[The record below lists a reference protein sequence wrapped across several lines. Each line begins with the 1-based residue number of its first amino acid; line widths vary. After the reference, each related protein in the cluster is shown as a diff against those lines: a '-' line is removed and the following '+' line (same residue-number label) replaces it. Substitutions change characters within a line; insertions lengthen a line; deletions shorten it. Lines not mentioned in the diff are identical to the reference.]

1 MASNVRVRF
10 APSPT
15 GHLHVGNVRTAIF
28 NWLFARK
35 SGGSFI
41 VRIEDTDIARSEER
55 FEGLIYE
62 DLRWLG
68 LQWDEGPDVDG
79 PVGPYRQSD
88 RLNIYRERAL
98 ELVHSDRAYYCF
110 CSEAE
115 LDRQAESS
123 KLAGIPW
130 KYPGTCQ
137 RLSREEVQQRRHRG
151 DPSVI
156 RLKVRDGPI
165 RFKDIVHGD
174 MEFSSEVISDPIL
187 IRSNGSPTYN
197 YAVVVDDALM
207 AITHVIRGDDHLS
220 NTPKQVLIYEAFGW
234 PMPAFAHLSTILGSD
249 HTRLSKRHGAT
260 SVKNLQDMGI
270 LPEALVNYLALLGW
284 APLEGQSEILPLDSL
299 IASFELERV
308 SKSAAVF
315 DPNKLYWIN
324 RHTLKECDL
333 GRLVELTI
341 PFLQEAGLLPDPD
354 EAVRQWAGQVI
365 EAFLPGVDHLS
376 QMPAKAS
383 FVFDFRPA
391 EALKSDAVKHV
402 VSEPKAG
409 EVIGLLAEE
418 LAKPGREVPRDWKE
432 IVAAVKAQSGQ
443 KGKQLF
449 HPIRV
454 ALTGSDSG
462 PELDKLLPIF
472 EAGNRLPLPKPVLNC
487 KERVAAFASSMKANS
502 LQHGQG

>member
-1 MASNVRVRF
+1 MSPNIRVRF

-35 SGGSFI
+35 AGGPFVI
-41 VRIEDTDIARSEER
+41 RIEDTDIVRSEER

-62 DLRWLG
+62 DLRWMG
-68 LQWDEGPDVDG
+68 LTWDEAPDVG
-79 PVGPYRQSD
+79 GAHSPYRQSD
-88 RLNIYRERAL
+88 RLGIYRDKAL
-98 ELVHSDRAYYCF
+98 QLVQSGRAYHCF

-115 LDRQAESS
+115 LERQAE
-123 KLAGIPW
+123 KAKEAGIPW

-137 RLSREEVQQRRHRG
+137 RLSEREVQQRIAHG
-151 DPSVI
+151 DAAVI
-156 RLKVRDGPI
+156 RLRVREGQVCFQDV
-165 RFKDIVHGD
+165 VHGD
-174 MEFSSEVISDPIL
+174 MEFSSDVISDPIL
-187 IRSNGSPTYN
+187 IRSNGLPTYN

-207 AITHVIRGDDHLS
+207 EISHVIRGDDHLS

-234 PMPAFAHLSTILGSD
+234 PLPAFAHLSTILGSD

-270 LPEALVNYLALLGW
+270 LPEALLNYLALLGW
-284 APLEGQSEILPLDSL
+284 APREGQSEILPLVEL
-299 IASFELERV
+299 IQSFELDRV

-315 DPNKLYWIN
+315 DLNKLYWIN
-324 RHTLKECDL
+324 RHYLKECDR
-333 GRLVELTI
+333 GRLLEVTI
-341 PFLQEAGLLPDPD
+341 PFLQQAGLLSDVD
-354 EAVRQWAGQVI
+354 DHIREWVRQVI

-376 QMPAKAS
+376 QLPAKAA
-383 FVFDFRPA
+383 FIFDSNPV
-391 EALKSDAVKHV
+391 EALKGEAVQHV
-402 VSEPKAG
+402 LSEVKAVD
-409 EVIGLLAEE
+409 VIRVLSEE
-418 LAKPGREVPRDWKE
+418 LARPGRAVPRDWKE
-432 IVAAVKAQSGQ
+432 IVAAVKVQTAQ

-472 EAGNRLPLPKPVLNC
+472 ENGSRLALPRPVLNC
-487 KERVAAFASSMKANS
+487 RDRVAAFAAATTAS
-502 LQHGQG
+502 

>member
-1 MASNVRVRF
+1 MASNIRVRF

-35 SGGSFI
+35 AGGRFI
-41 VRIEDTDIARSEER
+41 IRIEDTDIVRSEER

-68 LQWDEGPDVDG
+68 LHWDEAPDVGG
-79 PVGPYRQSD
+79 PHSPYRQSD
-88 RLNIYRERAL
+88 RLELYREKAL
-98 ELVHSDRAYYCF
+98 ELVKSSRAYRCF

-115 LDRQAESS
+115 LEKQAEHA
-123 KLAGIPW
+123 KQAGIPW

-137 RLSREEVQQRRHRG
+137 SLSDTEIQQRIARG
-151 DPSVI
+151 DASVI
-156 RLKVRDGPI
+156 RLKVREGPI
-165 RFKDIVHGD
+165 RFQDVVHGD
-174 MEFSSEVISDPIL
+174 MEFSSGVISDPIL
-187 IRSNGSPTYN
+187 IRSNGLPTYN

-207 AITHVIRGDDHLS
+207 EITHVIRGDDHLS

-234 PMPAFAHLSTILGSD
+234 PLPAFAHLSTILGSD

-284 APLEGQSEILPLDSL
+284 APREGQSEILPLAEL
-299 IASFELERV
+299 VQSFELEKV

-315 DPNKLYWIN
+315 DLNKLHWIN
-324 RHTLKECDL
+324 RHYLKECDRS
-333 GRLVELTI
+333 RLLELAI
-341 PFLQEAGLLPDPD
+341 PFLQQAGLLT
-354 EAVRQWAGQVI
+354 EVGGAIRNWAGLVI
-365 EAFLPGVDHLS
+365 DALLPGVDHLS
-376 QMPAKAS
+376 QIPLKAA
-383 FVFDFRPA
+383 FIFNFNPA
-391 EALKSDAVKHV
+391 EALATESVNHV
-402 VSEPKAG
+402 LSEAKATD
-409 EVIGLLAEE
+409 VIRVLAEE
-418 LAKPGREVPRDWKE
+418 LAKPGRELPRDWKE
-432 IVAAVKAQSGQ
+432 VIGAVKAQTGQ

-472 EAGNRLPLPKPVLNC
+472 EDGSHFALPKPVLSC
-487 KERVAAFASSMKANS
+487 RQRAEAFAAA
-502 LQHGQG
+502 LTAR

>member
-1 MASNVRVRF
+1 MTFNTRVRF

-35 SGGSFI
+35 AGGSFI
-41 VRIEDTDIARSEER
+41 IRIEDTDIVRSEER

-68 LQWDEGPDVDG
+68 LQWDEAPDVGG
-79 PVGPYRQSD
+79 PHEPYRQSD
-88 RLNIYRERAL
+88 RLSLYREKAL
-98 ELVHSDRAYYCF
+98 QLVQSRWAYHCF

-115 LDRQAESS
+115 LEKQAQSA
-123 KLAGIPW
+123 KQTGIPW

-137 RLSREEVQQRRHRG
+137 SLSDEEVRQRLDRG
-151 DPSVI
+151 DASVI
-156 RLKVRDGPI
+156 RLKVREGQI
-165 RFKDIVHGD
+165 RFRDVVHGD
-174 MEFSSEVISDPIL
+174 MEFSSDVISDPIL
-187 IRSNGSPTYN
+187 IRSNGLPTYN

-207 AITHVIRGDDHLS
+207 EITHVIRGDDHLS

-234 PMPAFAHLSTILGSD
+234 ALPAFAHLSTILGSD

-284 APLEGQSEILPLDSL
+284 APREGQSEILPLAEL
-299 IASFELERV
+299 IQSFELERV

-315 DPNKLYWIN
+315 DLNKLYWIN
-324 RHTLKECDL
+324 RHYLKECDRS
-333 GRLVELTI
+333 RLLNLTI
-341 PFLQEAGLLPDPD
+341 PFLQQAGLLSDAD
-354 EAVRQWAGQVI
+354 GAVRDWAGQVI
-365 EAFLPGVDHLS
+365 EALLPGMDHLS
-376 QMPAKAS
+376 QIPTKAAFIFDFNPADALKTEAVQHVLSEAKAA
-383 FVFDFRPA
+383 D
-391 EALKSDAVKHV
+391 
-402 VSEPKAG
+402 
-409 EVIGLLAEE
+409 VIRVLAEE
-418 LAKPGREVPRDWKE
+418 LAKPGREILRDWKD
-432 IVAAVKAQSGQ
+432 IVAAGKAQTGQ

-472 EAGNRLPLPKPVLNC
+472 EDGSRLGLPKPVLSC
-487 KERVAAFASSMKANS
+487 SQRATAFAAKLAAR
-502 LQHGQG
+502 

>member
-1 MASNVRVRF
+1 MVSNVRVRF

-28 NWLFARK
+28 NWLFTRK
-35 SGGSFI
+35 AGGPFI
-41 VRIEDTDIARSEER
+41 IRIEDTDIVRSEER

-68 LQWDEGPDVDG
+68 LQWDEAPDVGG
-79 PVGPYRQSD
+79 PHSPYRQSD
-88 RLNIYRERAL
+88 RLDLYRAKASQLVQSHRAF
-98 ELVHSDRAYYCF
+98 YCF

-115 LDRQAESS
+115 LEKQTERA

-137 RLSREEVQQRRHRG
+137 SLPDEEVQQRMDRG
-151 DPSVI
+151 DASVI
-156 RLKVRDGPI
+156 RLKVREGQI
-165 RFKDIVHGD
+165 RFRDVVHGD
-174 MEFSSEVISDPIL
+174 MEFSSDVISDPIL
-187 IRSNGSPTYN
+187 IRSNGLPTYN

-207 AITHVIRGDDHLS
+207 EITHVIRGDDHLS

-234 PMPAFAHLSTILGSD
+234 PLPAFAHLSTILGSD
-249 HTRLSKRHGAT
+249 HMRLSKRHGAT

-284 APLEGQSEILPLDSL
+284 APREGQSEILPLAEL
-299 IASFELERV
+299 IQSFELERV

-315 DPNKLYWIN
+315 DLNKLYWIN
-324 RHTLKECDL
+324 RHYLKECDHS
-333 GRLVELTI
+333 RLLELTI
-341 PFLQEAGLLPDPD
+341 PFLQQAGLLSVVS
-354 EAVRQWAGQVI
+354 EAIREWAGLVI
-365 EAFLPGVDHLS
+365 DALLAGVDHLS
-376 QMPAKAS
+376 QIPAKAA
-383 FVFDFRPA
+383 FIFNFDPA
-391 EALKSDAVKHV
+391 EALTTEPVKHV
-402 VSEPKAG
+402 LSEARAAD
-409 EVIGLLAEE
+409 VIRVLAEE
-418 LAKPGREVPRDWKE
+418 LAKPGRELPRDWKE
-432 IVAAVKAQSGQ
+432 IVAIAKVQTGQ

-472 EAGNRLPLPKPVLNC
+472 ENGSRLSLPKPVLSC
-487 KERVAAFASSMKANS
+487 GQRAAAFADAMKAS
-502 LQHGQG
+502 